1 MALRN
6 LEDAP
11 PVEEGRYRHSAELH
25 ASARRWLVGGVNSN
39 FRLGGTPQPLFF
51 RSAAGSHVS
60 DVDGNEY
67 IDYVLGMGPAILGH
81 TPEVVRQ
88 AVIDAL
94 LGGQLYGGQNENEIA
109 LAQAL
114 CELLPVA
121 GRVRFSTS
129 GSEAI
134 QGAIRLARAATGR
147 RRILKFEGH
156 YHGWLDN
163 ELVSVHP
170 PLDKAGPADAPTS
183 VVGSAGQP
191 DSVKSDVVVARWN
204 DEGHLEQL
212 LSEHG
217 AEIAAVLME
226 PIMCN
231 TGVISP
237 APGYLERALELCR
250 EHGALLIFDEV
261 ITGFRVDV
269 RGAHGLL
276 GVTPDLACFA
286 KALGGG
292 FPVSCIAGRAEVMD
306 LAEGSVVH
314 GGTYNAQAAGVAAAL
329 ATVRALSHEN
339 ELDSARERGESLIA
353 GIRDVAAELDV
364 PLLVQGFGSVFH
376 TNFGHEEPSD
386 YRSYVECFDLAR
398 LGRFVRALQDR
409 GVRITLRGTWFV
421 SAVHSQKDIERTLEA
436 VALALMD
443 MRDGTDA
450 LAEQ

>member
-11 PVEEGRYRHSAELH
+11 PVEEGRYRKSAELH

-51 RSAAGSHVS
+51 RSAAGSHVY

-67 IDYVLGMGPAILGH
+67 VDYVLGMGPAILGH

-88 AVIDAL
+88 AVIEAL
-94 LGGQLYGGQNENEIA
+94 AGGQLYGGQNENEIA

-121 GRVRFSTS
+121 DRVRFSTS

-170 PLDKAGPADAPTS
+170 PLDQAGPADAPSS

-191 DSVKSDVVVARWN
+191 ETVKGDVVVARWN
-204 DEGHLEQL
+204 DDPHLEHL
-212 LSEHG
+212 LSVHG
-217 AEIAAVLME
+217 AEIAAVVME

-276 GVTPDLACFA
+276 DVTPDLACFA

-314 GGTYNAQAAGVAAAL
+314 GGTYNAQAAGVAASL
-329 ATVRALSHEN
+329 ATVRALTQEN
-339 ELDSARERGESLIA
+339 QLERARLRGEQLIA

-364 PLLVQGFGSVFH
+364 PLLAQGFGSVFH
-376 TNFGHEEPSD
+376 TNFGYEEPSD

-421 SAVHSQKDIERTLEA
+421 SAVHSQEDIERTLEA
-436 VALALMD
+436 VALALRD
-443 MRDGTDA
+443 MRDGLDA
-450 LAEQ
+450 LAEH